1 LKSYI
6 DRVIGSFGAG
16 RLFPKKPV
24 IPFGPDVS
32 VCCGYPLKVQKT
44 RAKTVATLAIGEFV
58 AKETVYVCPQCR
70 TSYSSDELRQMVPTG
85 SKFGYDV
92 LVFVGKAAFLRC
104 RSDTDIIGELAARNI
119 RICPSEI
126 AYLQKRFIVYLA
138 TAHKQ
143 SAVQIREVIKA
154 WGGYILHLDGTCEGD
169 SPHLMSG
176 LDELSHIVLHNVKMA
191 SEKTASIVPF
201 LEHIRQDYG
210 MPLALVSDMSQA
222 IAKAIKEVFEDVP
235 HFVCHFHFLRDTGND
250 LMTSEND
257 LIRKRLRKFKIVSKL
272 HERSRWLKQIMDENP
287 ELLDA
292 FQVSVKDGRL
302 PEHLFELAPVVSTYG
317 LVRWALAG
325 LKQGQGYG
333 FPFDRAYV
341 NFVKRL
347 RILSNHLDPL
357 CDIKLCGHWQDN
369 KPFYR
374 VCHDVTTVV
383 SDKKLKQ
390 AMRQIESKSEVFDAL
405 RDAMRIT
412 VDCSNQGLNDDGQET
427 DIKCIEEGVKRFRDW
442 LIHDNRFEEN
452 NDYGKMI
459 KQIDLY
465 WEKLFAD
472 PIEVNTSQGQ
482 VTFQPQRTNNL
493 LERFFRDIKRSHR
506 RKSGTQSMNKKLRV
520 MLADTPLVK
529 NLENKNY
536 IGILLNGNTTLE
548 GRFSEIDVNIVRE
561 ELNKSQEHSERI
573 PAVIRR
579 LIKKPDL
586 PQIITDLFQK
596 AALSTKSNRVLWS

>member
-1 LKSYI
+1 
-6 DRVIGSFGAG
+6 
-16 RLFPKKPV
+16 
-24 IPFGPDVS
+24 
-32 VCCGYPLKVQKT
+32 
-44 RAKTVATLAIGEFV
+44 
-58 AKETVYVCPQCR
+58 
-70 TSYSSDELRQMVPTG
+70 VPTG

-92 LVFVGKAAFLRC
+92 LVFIGKAAFLRC
-104 RSDTDIIGELAARNI
+104 RSDTDIIGDLAARNI

-154 WGGYILHLDGTCEGD
+154 RGGYILHLDGTCEGN

-201 LEHIRQDYG
+201 LDHIRQDYG
-210 MPLALVSDMSQA
+210 MSLSLVSDMSQA
-222 IAKAIKEVFEDVP
+222 IAKAIKEVFGEVP

-250 LMTSEND
+250 LMTTEND

-272 HERSRWLKQIMDENP
+272 HERSRWLKRIMDEHP

-302 PEHLFELAPVVSTYG
+302 PEHFFELAPVVSTYG

-333 FPFDRAYV
+333 FPFDRSYV

-347 RILSNHLDPL
+347 RIIGAHLDQL

-374 VCHDVTTVV
+374 VRYDVTTVV

-390 AMRQIESKSEVFDAL
+390 AMRQIESKIEVFDTL

-412 VDCSNQGLNDDGQET
+412 VDGSKQGLNDDGQET
-427 DIKCIEEGVKRFRDW
+427 DIKSVEEDVKHFRSW
-442 LIHDNRFEEN
+442 LIQNNRFEED

-465 WEKLFAD
+465 WDELFAD

-493 LERFFRDIKRSHR
+493 LERFFRDIKRSCR
-506 RKSGTQSMNKKLRV
+506 RKSGTHSMNKKLRT

-529 NLENKNY
+529 NLENKDY
-536 IGILLNGNTTLE
+536 LEILVNGNTTLE
-548 GRFSEIDVNIVRE
+548 ARFSEIDVNAVRE
-561 ELNKSQEHSERI
+561 ELNSLQENSERI
-573 PAVIRR
+573 PAVMRR
-579 LIKKPDL
+579 LIK
-586 PQIITDLFQK
+586 
-596 AALSTKSNRVLWS
+596 

>member
-6 DRVIGSFGAG
+6 DRVIGGFGAG
-16 RLFPKKPV
+16 TLFPNKPV

-32 VCCGYPLKVQKT
+32 VCCGYPLMVQKT

-58 AKETVYVCPQCR
+58 AKETIYVCPQCQMP
-70 TSYSSDELRQMVPTG
+70 YSSDELKHMVPTG

-92 LVFVGKAAFLRC
+92 VVFVGKAAFLRC
-104 RSDTDIIGELAARNI
+104 RGDTDIIGHLAARNI

-143 SAVQIREVIKA
+143 SAVQIREAIKA
-154 WGGYILHLDGTCEGD
+154 RGGYILHLDGTCEGD

-191 SEKTASIVPF
+191 SEKTTSIVPF
-201 LEHIRQDYG
+201 LEHIQQNYG

-222 IAKAIKEVFEDVP
+222 IAKAIKEVFEDTP

-250 LMTSEND
+250 LMSPEND
-257 LIRKRLRKFKIVSKL
+257 LIRKRLRKYKIVSKL
-272 HERSRWLKQIMDENP
+272 FERSRWLKQIMDEHP

-292 FQVSVKDGRL
+292 FQVSVEDGRL
-302 PEHLFELAPVVSTYG
+302 PGQLFELAPVVSTYG

-333 FPFDRAYV
+333 FPFDRSYV

-347 RILSNHLDPL
+347 RILSNHLGQL

-374 VCHDVTTVV
+374 VCHDATTVV

-390 AMRQIESKSEVFDAL
+390 AMRQIESKIEVFDAL

-412 VDCSNQGLNDDGQET
+412 VDCSNQGLNDDGQAA
-427 DIKCIEEGVKRFRDW
+427 DIKCIEVGVKHFRNW

-459 KQIDLY
+459 NQIDQY
-465 WEKLFAD
+465 
-472 PIEVNTSQGQ
+472 
-482 VTFQPQRTNNL
+482 
-493 LERFFRDIKRSHR
+493 
-506 RKSGTQSMNKKLRV
+506 
-520 MLADTPLVK
+520 
-529 NLENKNY
+529 
-536 IGILLNGNTTLE
+536 
-548 GRFSEIDVNIVRE
+548 
-561 ELNKSQEHSERI
+561 
-573 PAVIRR
+573 
-579 LIKKPDL
+579 
-586 PQIITDLFQK
+586 
-596 AALSTKSNRVLWS
+596 